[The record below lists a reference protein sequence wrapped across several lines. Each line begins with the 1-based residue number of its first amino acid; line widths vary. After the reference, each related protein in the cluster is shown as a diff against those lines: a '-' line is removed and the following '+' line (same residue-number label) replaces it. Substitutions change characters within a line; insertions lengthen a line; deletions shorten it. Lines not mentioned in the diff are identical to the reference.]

1 MEVKRKEKTLAGLFL
16 KYVALFCV
24 NTIFLAAGVFLLV
37 ICLSSAGLLLPA
49 NYAEVQLSEDV
60 MQIRGAGDSV
70 EQWIPQGCTYG
81 VYNADGVWLTGNF
94 PVQEQKSA
102 WNHYENNTMYTEYK
116 GYYRFIPM
124 DDGNVCI
131 VKYHLIMRFS
141 NEKLNKFLPAPELLM
156 PILDIILFILN
167 ALLLSRRFARKVKVQ
182 LRELRVITEKI
193 SQNDLEFETKT
204 SDLKEINEIM
214 ASLGRMKD
222 TLKDSLKAQWN
233 MEKQKQEQLSALA
246 HDIKTP
252 LTIIKGNTELLKERE
267 QAEEESECIGYI
279 LENVDEIEKYLE
291 NMRQV
296 ICGDRQETDQAVL
309 RCESLKETFRETA
322 KQLSAAEKIPVSFD
336 IMPFDGRVR
345 CKEEEI
351 LRAWSNIVSNAVE
364 YTNCQRG
371 IMISIRTEY
380 KESRLYLVAA
390 VRDYG
395 SGFSARDLQYADK
408 EFYSGDASRH
418 DRRHSGLGLAIA
430 KRFAED
436 QGGFLEYK
444 NCSDGTGA
452 EAALWLKTENIHLE
466 QLEESKDEMEYDVS
480 F

>member
-16 KYVALFCV
+16 KYVAFFCV
-24 NTIFLAAGVFLLV
+24 NTILLAAGVFLLM
-37 ICLSSAGLLLPA
+37 ICLSAVGCLLPA
-49 NYAEVQLSEDV
+49 NYAEVQLSENV
-60 MQIRGAGDSV
+60 VYIRGAGDSL

-81 VYNADGVWLTGNF
+81 IYSTDGLWLTGNF
-94 PVQEQKSA
+94 PVQEQESA
-102 WNHYENNTMYTEYK
+102 WNHYENNTMYAEYK

-141 NEKLNKFLPAPELLM
+141 NEKLNELLPAPELLI

-167 ALLLSRRFARKVKVQ
+167 AVLLSQRFAGKVKVQ
-182 LRELRVITEKI
+182 LRELRMITDKI

-222 TLKDSLKAQWN
+222 TLKDSLKAQWD

-252 LTIIKGNTELLKERE
+252 LTIIRGNTELLKESG
-267 QAEEESECIGYI
+267 QAEEESECIEYI
-279 LENVDEIEKYLE
+279 LENVEEIEKYLE

-296 ICGDRQETDQAVL
+296 IYGDRQEADMVVL

-322 KQLSAAEKIPVSFD
+322 KQLSTAGKIPVSFD
-336 IMPFDGRVR
+336 IRSFDGRICCNEAEV
-345 CKEEEI
+345 

-380 KESRLYLVAA
+380 KESRLYFVAA

-395 SGFSARDLQYADK
+395 TGFSARDLQYADK

-452 EAALWLKTENIHLE
+452 EVELWLKAENL
-466 QLEESKDEMEYDVS
+466 
-480 F
+480 

>member
-16 KYVALFCV
+16 KYVVLFCV
-24 NTIFLAAGVFLLV
+24 NTILLAAGVFLLV

-60 MQIRGAGDSV
+60 MQIRGAGDSL

-81 VYNADGVWLTGNF
+81 VYNADGVWLRGNF

-102 WNHYENNTMYTEYK
+102 WDHYEKNTMYAEYK
-116 GYYRFIPM
+116 GYYRFVPM
-124 DDGNVCI
+124 DDRNICI

-141 NEKLNKFLPAPELLM
+141 NEKLNELLPAPELLM

-167 ALLLSRRFARKVKVQ
+167 AVLLSKRFAGKVKAQ
-182 LRELRVITEKI
+182 LRELHVITEKI

-204 SDLKEINEIM
+204 SELKEINEIM

-222 TLKDSLKAQWN
+222 TLKDSLTAQWD

-252 LTIIKGNTELLKERE
+252 LTIIRGNTELLKERE
-267 QAEEESECIGYI
+267 QAEEENECVEYI
-279 LENVDEIEKYLE
+279 LGNVEEIEKYLE

-296 ICGDRQETDQAVL
+296 IYGDRQGTEQVVL

-322 KQLSAAEKIPVSFD
+322 KQLSAAEKIPISFD
-336 IMPFDGRVR
+336 VMPFDGRVR

-351 LRAWSNIVSNAVE
+351 L
-364 YTNCQRG
+364 
-371 IMISIRTEY
+371 
-380 KESRLYLVAA
+380 
-390 VRDYG
+390 
-395 SGFSARDLQYADK
+395 
-408 EFYSGDASRH
+408 
-418 DRRHSGLGLAIA
+418 
-430 KRFAED
+430 
-436 QGGFLEYK
+436 
-444 NCSDGTGA
+444 
-452 EAALWLKTENIHLE
+452 
-466 QLEESKDEMEYDVS
+466 
-480 F
+480 

>member
-1 MEVKRKEKTLAGLFL
+1 MEVKRKEKSLAGLFL
-16 KYVALFCV
+16 KYVAFFCV
-24 NTIFLAAGVFLLV
+24 NTILLAAGVLLLM
-37 ICLSSAGLLLPA
+37 ICMSAAGCLLPA
-49 NYAEVQLSEDV
+49 NYAEVQLSENMV
-60 MQIRGAGDSV
+60 QIRGAGDSL
-70 EQWIPQGCTYG
+70 EQWIPRGCTYG
-81 VYNADGVWLTGNF
+81 VYNADGVWLRGNF

-102 WNHYENNTMYTEYK
+102 WDHYEKNTMYAEYK

-141 NEKLNKFLPAPELLM
+141 NEKLNELLPAPELLM

-167 ALLLSRRFARKVKVQ
+167 AVLLSRRFARKVKIQ

-193 SQNDLEFETKT
+193 SQNDLEFETKI

-222 TLKDSLKAQWN
+222 TLKDSLKAQWD
-233 MEKQKQEQLSALA
+233 MEKQKQEQLSALT

-252 LTIIKGNTELLKERE
+252 LTIIRGNTELIKERA
-267 QAEEESECIGYI
+267 QAEEESECVEYI
-279 LENVDEIEKYLE
+279 LGNVDEIEKYLE

-296 ICGDRQETDQAVL
+296 IYGDRQETDQVVL
-309 RCESLKETFRETA
+309 RCESLEEAFRETA
-322 KQLSAAEKIPVSFD
+322 KQLSAAENIPVSFD
-336 IMPFDGRVR
+336 IRLFDGRIC
-345 CKEEEI
+345 CKEDEI

-364 YTNCQRG
+364 YTNRQRG
-371 IMISIRTEY
+371 IIISIRAEY

-395 SGFSARDLQYADK
+395 AGFSARDLQYADK

-452 EAALWLKTENIHLE
+452 EVELWLKTENVHIE
-466 QLEESKDEMEYDVS
+466 QLEESKDEMECNVL